1 MKEDKKEMGGFQ
13 MVTRGVIEM
22 SAREP
27 SNDDWAGESRH
38 ADPIQ
43 ADRPCFRFPGRVST
57 GFMRSKKQLEYPRLG
72 NRSPRS

>member
-1 MKEDKKEMGGFQ
+1 MKEEKKEMGGFQ

-22 SAREP
+22 IAREP

-43 ADRPCFRFPGRVST
+43 ATDLVFAFRD
-57 GFMRSKKQLEYPRLG
+57 E
-72 NRSPRS
+72 